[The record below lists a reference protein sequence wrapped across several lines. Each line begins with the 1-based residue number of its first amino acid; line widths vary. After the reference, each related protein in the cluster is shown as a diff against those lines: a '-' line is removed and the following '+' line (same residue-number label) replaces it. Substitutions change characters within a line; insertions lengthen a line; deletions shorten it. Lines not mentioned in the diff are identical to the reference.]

1 MKQLSKEEEYEIIRQ
16 VLDGKKQ
23 AYRLLVDQY
32 KRYVYS
38 AVYKIVGTTED
49 AEDCAQE
56 AFVKAYRSLGN
67 FQFQSKFSTWLYR
80 IAVNTAISKR
90 RKQKFYTTDIN
101 EVQINDSVKNA
112 NTLQQKEQKKYIKMA
127 FEKMNESDASILSLF
142 YLQELSLNEIADI
155 LEIEVNN
162 AKVRLYRARK
172 RLADE
177 LKGILHH
184 EVKTIVSW
192 KSSNF

>member
-184 EVKTIVSW
+184 EVKTIV
-192 KSSNF
+192 